1 MSQPQLFPTAP
12 RFDGATFDVE
22 RDSDRLH
29 GLLDRVRIFMGGGEW
44 RTLAEI
50 ADACRGTEASVSARL
65 RDLRKQKFG
74 AHTVE
79 RRYVGN
85 GVFAYRLM
93 EATQ

>member
-1 MSQPQLFPTAP
+1 MSQAQLFPTAP
-12 RFDGATFDVE
+12 RFDGATFEVE
-22 RDSDRLH
+22 RDQDRLH
-29 GLLDRVRIFMGGGEW
+29 HLLDRVRIFMDGGEW